1 MRAHRRPRPCSG
13 CSPKCHGGARRAQ
26 RSTSTGKS
34 LLTTPF
40 PKPHVRQ
47 SVVARAEDACR
58 VWEGLSSGCGT
69 SDSYQTPQKAISVFF
84 VPPSDLLLED
94 PVVGRP
100 TPPWAPRRGRR
111 DPDIDSGLARV
122 CFVRIWGRSC
132 VVPTW
137 PSGGVV
143 SSQHRCAP
151 IDDARAGRVWWDR
164 VVALSLGR
172 AQHRPG
178 GRRGDE
184 SCCPPPLR
192 HTSSTLSRA
201 AAPVCGALV
210 PSERQW
216 ATQRPRSGGVRAPR
230 TVEPRAGRTTAP
242 AASCCGVMGGGAAPT
257 TRAACAA
264 RARLSA
270 EGHRARPCPSTTAPH
285 RPAAPGRRVASRF
298 DRRRCGR
305 ACTDMHR
312 GAGHA
317 SGSGKAR
324 CARCACRDRPGAPWG
339 SNPNRRL
346 PCGDH
351 LARAR
356 ALAPALALILT
367 DPSVR

>member
-1 MRAHRRPRPCSG
+1 MRRFRLAPRGGQKGTRPGFRVIL
-13 CSPKCHGGARRAQ
+13 HGECALGALEGRFCLPGTCVRIGGRTPTQGVHPSAMEVLGARNGQLPLGSRCLPPP
-26 RSTSTGKS
+26 S
-34 LLTTPF
+34 

-58 VWEGLSSGCGT
+58 VWEGLLSGCST
-69 SDSYQTPQKAISVFF
+69 SDLYQTPQKVISAFWR
-84 VPPSDLLLED
+84 PRPDLLLED

-184 SCCPPPLR
+184 
-192 HTSSTLSRA
+192 
-201 AAPVCGALV
+201 
-210 PSERQW
+210 
-216 ATQRPRSGGVRAPR
+216 
-230 TVEPRAGRTTAP
+230 
-242 AASCCGVMGGGAAPT
+242 
-257 TRAACAA
+257 
-264 RARLSA
+264 
-270 EGHRARPCPSTTAPH
+270 
-285 RPAAPGRRVASRF
+285 
-298 DRRRCGR
+298 
-305 ACTDMHR
+305 
-312 GAGHA
+312 
-317 SGSGKAR
+317 
-324 CARCACRDRPGAPWG
+324 
-339 SNPNRRL
+339 
-346 PCGDH
+346 
-351 LARAR
+351 
-356 ALAPALALILT
+356 
-367 DPSVR
+367 

>member
-1 MRAHRRPRPCSG
+1 VRIGGRAPAQGVHPSAMEVL
-13 CSPKCHGGARRAQ
+13 GARNGQLPLGSRCLPPPSQ
-26 RSTSTGKS
+26 NPMCGNRS
-34 LLTTPF
+34 LREPRML
-40 PKPHVRQ
+40 
-47 SVVARAEDACR
+47 AESG
-58 VWEGLSSGCGT
+58 GLSSGCGT

-184 SCCPPPLR
+184 SSFSGVIPPL
-192 HTSSTLSRA
+192 
-201 AAPVCGALV
+201 
-210 PSERQW
+210 
-216 ATQRPRSGGVRAPR
+216 
-230 TVEPRAGRTTAP
+230 
-242 AASCCGVMGGGAAPT
+242 
-257 TRAACAA
+257 
-264 RARLSA
+264 
-270 EGHRARPCPSTTAPH
+270 
-285 RPAAPGRRVASRF
+285 
-298 DRRRCGR
+298 
-305 ACTDMHR
+305 
-312 GAGHA
+312 
-317 SGSGKAR
+317 
-324 CARCACRDRPGAPWG
+324 
-339 SNPNRRL
+339 
-346 PCGDH
+346 
-351 LARAR
+351 
-356 ALAPALALILT
+356 
-367 DPSVR
+367 

>member
-1 MRAHRRPRPCSG
+1 MCRSDLAVGRGGIQPTPMRTYR
-13 CSPKCHGGARRAQ
+13 RRAS
-26 RSTSTGKS
+26 REGLVGSG
-34 LLTTPF
+34 
-40 PKPHVRQ
+40 R
-47 SVVARAEDACR
+47 RAEPWVCSA
-58 VWEGLSSGCGT
+58 SS
-69 SDSYQTPQKAISVFF
+69 
-84 VPPSDLLLED
+84 
-94 PVVGRP
+94 
-100 TPPWAPRRGRR
+100 RG
-111 DPDIDSGLARV
+111 A
-122 CFVRIWGRSC
+122 
-132 VVPTW
+132 T
-137 PSGGVV
+137 
-143 SSQHRCAP
+143 
-151 IDDARAGRVWWDR
+151 
-164 VVALSLGR
+164 
-172 AQHRPG
+172 G
-178 GRRGDE
+178 GRIVLFGR
-184 SCCPPPLR
+184 CPPPLR

-230 TVEPRAGRTTAP
+230 TVERRAGRTTAP

-270 EGHRARPCPSTTAPH
+270 EGHRARRCPSTTAPH

-305 ACTDMHR
+305 ACTDKRR